1 MIDYQ
6 EKFETM
12 TIECEKCSFI
22 TDYEGTWKD
31 CVAEAKEDGWR
42 FRKVDEEWQHL
53 CPNCK

>member
-22 TDYEGTWKD
+22 TDYEGIWKD

-42 FRKVDEEWQHL
+42 FRKVDEEWQHF
-53 CPNCK
+53 CSDCK